1 MRLTRDLGGGKFDIL
16 SVRASKRSRLHFDD
30 LIVRS
35 DFIKNG
41 LLNRYGVLAAF
52 DFWVSF
58 WNLNHVDKAF
68 SKILKI
74 MKFGAFRIDVIL
86 LFMQI

>member
-58 WNLNHVDKAF
+58 
-68 SKILKI
+68 
-74 MKFGAFRIDVIL
+74 
-86 LFMQI
+86 